1 MQLLEITITGIG
13 PIALTAGIALAVGFG
28 IGWGVYNNNVKLMQ
42 AKAAAAE
49 SHLQDVQNELS
60 KVKATATT
68 VVNDVKKG

>member
-13 PIALTAGIALAVGFG
+13 PIALTVLIALAIGFVFG
-28 IGWGVYNNNVKLMQ
+28 ALVYRNNA
-42 AKAAAAE
+42 AKANAALTAAQAE
-49 SHLQDVQNELS
+49 LA

>member
-13 PIALTAGIALAVGFG
+13 PIALTAGIALAIGFV
-28 IGWGVYNNNVKLMQ
+28 IGALVYRNNA
-42 AKAAAAE
+42 AKANAALAAA
-49 SHLQDVQNELS
+49 QAELA